1 MLEKTKNM
9 LTLILLGGFICVLSL
24 TCILKKP
31 QAISYSERRKLA
43 QFPQIS
49 IESMQSG
56 QFTQEFE
63 RYASDQFPLRDTF
76 LQLNVHYAKDIL
88 RKKDIN
94 QLYIRTKDAIAME
107 YPLHRLHCS
116 MRQNYG
122 KAFNRGILQMPIMCI
137 IPSYRIKA
145 IFYPMMNT

>member
-9 LTLILLGGFICVLSL
+9 LILVLLGGFVCVLSL

-43 QFPQIS
+43 QFPQMN
-49 IESMQSG
+49 IENMQSG
-56 QFTQEFE
+56 KFTQEFE

-76 LQLNVHYAKDIL
+76 LQLNVYYTKDIL
-88 RKKDIN
+88 QKKDIN
-94 QLYIRTKDAIAME
+94 QLYIRLKDVIAME
-107 YPLHRLHCS
+107 YPLH
-116 MRQNYG
+116 
-122 KAFNRGILQMPIMCI
+122 KASLQHAAKLWKSIQQTYLAEAMCI

-145 IFYPMMNT
+145 IFYPMKNT